1 MIFQEV
7 AYKLNHLRDLL
18 RELRGVLIAFSGG
31 VDSAFLAYVAFEVLG
46 TNAVAAI
53 ARSPSLPQSELIE
66 ARRLAGHIGI
76 RLLEVDTQELKN
88 PRYAA
93 NPVDRCYFCK
103 AELFNSLRSIA
114 EKETL
119 SNIAYGAI
127 LDDLS
132 DNRPGHAAALE
143 FGIHSPLQEVGLGKA
158 DIRQFS
164 RVFGLPTWD
173 KPAMACLASRIPHG
187 ERVTVERLKRVE
199 KAEAHLRGLG
209 FRQLRVRHHGAV
221 ARIEVGE
228 DEIRS
233 FFQSDLMNEVE
244 KAFSLIGF
252 ARVSVDLRGYK
263 SNSANSHLVPL
274 PVIPT

>member
-274 PVIPT
+274 PVMPT